1 MNFDFSFFR
10 KAKKAAAD
18 ELTGL
23 DAQIAA
29 ANGEISKHISQ
40 TANKADLKTD
50 FDAWLATCPE
60 QIASLAKRNLNPRQ
74 NTVRKNGALFVI
86 QDDKGD
92 VNPGALLALM
102 GAIAA
107 PAMQKIVH
115 SAIDGMVYEN
125 ESVLTA
131 DQRTAEIKRAN
142 DVLGGLHAQ
151 RQKLL
156 EDAAAAGMT
165 LD

>member
-1 MNFDFSFFR
+1 MNFDFSFLR

-40 TANKADLKTD
+40 TANKADMKTD

-60 QIASLAKRNLNPRQ
+60 QIAGLAKRNLNPRQ
-74 NTVRKNGALFVI
+74 NTLRKSGAMFVI

-92 VNPGALLALM
+92 IDPGALLALM
-102 GAIAA
+102 GAFAA

-131 DQRTAEIKRAN
+131 DQRAAEIQRAH
-142 DVLGGLHAQ
+142 DLLERLHAQ

-156 EDAAAAGMT
+156 DDATAAGVS

>member
-1 MNFDFSFFR
+1 MNFDFSFLR

-18 ELTGL
+18 ELTSL
-23 DAQIAA
+23 DVQIVA
-29 ANGEISKHISQ
+29 ANAEISKHNSQ
-40 TANKADLKTD
+40 TANKADMKTD

-60 QIASLAKRNLNPRQ
+60 QIAGLAKRNLNPRQ
-74 NTVRKNGALFVI
+74 NTLRKSGPMFVI
-86 QDDKGD
+86 QNDRGD
-92 VNPGALLALM
+92 VDPGALLALM
-102 GAIAA
+102 GAFAA

-131 DQRTAEIKRAN
+131 DQRAAEIKRAF
-142 DVLGGLHAQ
+142 DLLARLDAQ
-151 RQKLL
+151 RKKLL
-156 EDAAAAGMT
+156 DDAAAAGVS